1 MRTECELPAGF
12 RNYVFIGLVTSSPGC
27 THPEV
32 RAVRTQFWEQR
43 GVQDAERAEPGQ
55 VEGDLAC
62 SGQLGRV
69 QATAA
74 DPFDAHDHALLGI
87 WAAHQRVT
95 FEPVPFGELSLL
107 GW

>member
-1 MRTECELPAGF
+1 MRTECELPARV
-12 RNYVFIGLVTSSPGC
+12 RNYVFIGLVTSNTG
-27 THPEV
+27 
-32 RAVRTQFWEQR
+32 VRTQLWEQR
-43 GVQDAERAEPGQ
+43 GVQGAERAEPGR

-74 DPFDAHDHALLGI
+74 DPFDAHDHALFGI

-95 FEPVPFGELSLL
+95 FEPVIFGELPLL
-107 GW
+107 GRQ